1 MGTEIVDN
9 EKQCDKIFLKKVNEL
24 IEIFDWIDHEIE
36 NTAERTSKIDSESS
50 DWLHLIEN
58 NRLTDKESVRVVK
71 ILHELREKRR
81 SVKNEYFLLN
91 VYKENKMKL
100 IHQAQRE
107 MFKNE
112 MTTKWHELNMPY
124 RNRIIT
130 KYDINEVIINDETTT
145 KEVLKEDVPKK
156 RGRKPKEFLTARDGT
171 EYSSTELKQ
180 MLLEVGTQRKLAE
193 KINVGQPALSLFLR
207 KHGVKTYSKR
217 RKKKGEKQ

>member
-58 NRLTDKESVRVVK
+58 NCLTDKESIRVVK

-100 IHQAQRE
+100 IDQAQRE
-107 MFKNE
+107 MFKNA

-130 KYDINEVIINDETTT
+130 EKDLSEVVNEDIKT
-145 KEVLKEDVPKK
+145 KEPTQKK
-156 RGRKPKEFLTARDGT
+156 RGRKPKEFLTTRDGT
-171 EYSSTELKQ
+171 EYSTTELNQ
-180 MLLEVGTQRKLAE
+180 MLLDVGTQCKLAE

-207 KHGVKTYSKR
+207 KHGVKTYSK
-217 RKKKGEKQ
+217 KT